1 MRDAHDVFEKLGPNA
16 RLQLQLSELE
26 SYNPETWILIV
37 FAGAVLV
44 LGALSLLSPT
54 SFWRT
59 NELEIRIA
67 PQVLFVI
74 MVALVVG
81 VLYFTRRET
90 EIRRLRLANLQQTL
104 QAQSEQA
111 ASFLD
116 ALTNVFNRNI
126 LHELL
131 QGEVAR
137 AERNNRPLGLLMC
150 DIDNFKQF
158 NDRQG
163 HLMGDYVLA
172 QVAGILK
179 SCVRGSDYVVR
190 YGGDEFLVIL
200 PDTVEGGAKT
210 VRRRIKEK
218 VAIWDQHN
226 RTGDVPVS
234 VSLGLYHHVT
244 GDSPEKDL
252 AEVDRRMYGDK
263 QKRNIGPEVAC
274 APMIKG

>member
-1 MRDAHDVFEKLGPNA
+1 MRDSHEIFERLGPNA
-16 RLQLQLSELE
+16 RLQLQLSQLD
-26 SYNPETWILIV
+26 SRSLGTWIMVV
-37 FAGAVLV
+37 FAAAVLV
-44 LGALSLLSPT
+44 LGALSLLSPA

-59 NELEIRIA
+59 NELEIRIP

-74 MVALVVG
+74 MIMLVVG
-81 VLYFTRRET
+81 ALYFTRREA

-116 ALTNVFNRNI
+116 GLTKVFNRNI

-137 AERNNRPLGLLMC
+137 AERNDRPLALLMC

-158 NDRQG
+158 NDRHG

-190 YGGDEFLVIL
+190 HGGDEFLVIL
-200 PDTVEGGAKT
+200 PETVEGGAET
-210 VRRRIKEK
+210 VHRRIKEQ
-218 VAIWDQHN
+218 VSLWDRRN

-234 VSLGLYHHVT
+234 VSLGLYHHVA

-252 AEVDRRMYGDK
+252 AEVDRRMYADK
-263 QKRNIGPEVAC
+263 EEPKLAAAAVPKRKA
-274 APMIKG
+274 